1 MLLESIEVQNFRN
14 LFGGMACGGGLNILI
29 GDNGEGK
36 TNWLEAIYL
45 LATTRSFKTAK
56 LQEAIRFGENM
67 ALVHGMVRESPEIT
81 RKLQVAIEGKT
92 KSLAIND
99 KKETLH
105 GYLGQLHAIVFNSD
119 ELEMVRGLP
128 EASGLSVK
136 VVAMEEVFLMRRVC
150 SMRMRPTAV
159 YPNPLCAS

>member
-14 LFGGMACGGGLNILI
+14 LLGGMACGGGLNILI

-128 EASGLSVK
+128 EA
-136 VVAMEEVFLMRRVC
+136 RRRLDRK
-150 SMRMRPTAV
+150 STRLNSSHA
-159 YPNPLCAS
+159 NIS